1 MLFLRLCWM
10 SYAGA
15 VRRLLLLLFLCAPL
29 VFAQGR
35 EADRLLN
42 SALEA
47 QQRGDLPTAI
57 RDYEKVLQLNPKL
70 AEARVNLGA
79 ALADS
84 GRFDD
89 AIAQYRRALPD
100 MPDKSAVQLNIG
112 LAYYKKGDLASA
124 SREFEELHKLKP
136 DNAQIA
142 ILLGDSD
149 TRRRRGSD
157 AVAMLTPLEAANASN
172 PDFQYV
178 LGTALIQAGR
188 RRDGAQ
194 KLDALAQQTQNAD
207 AYLLAGSTFLD
218 LNDYEHARSDLEAAL
233 RLKPGLPHIYTL
245 VGMAR
250 DDVGDQTAA
259 EEALREALRQDPN
272 DFNANLYLGSI
283 LYKRRAMDE
292 AKPYLDRALALNPS
306 SSMAR
311 YEVAIWNSKSGN
323 YADAATELEQVTRSD
338 PKWLEPHV
346 ELANVYYRLHRPQD
360 GAKERAIVTRLTAEQ
375 QSKGPGVP

>member
-1 MLFLRLCWM
+1 M

-15 VRRLLLLLFLCAPL
+15 VCRLFLLLLLCAPL
-29 VFAQGR
+29 AFAQSSPAQKK
-35 EADRLLN
+35 ETDRLLQ
-42 SALEA
+42 SAVEA

-57 RDYEKVLQLNPKL
+57 GDYEKVLRLSPKM
-70 AEARVNLGA
+70 AEVRVNLGA

-100 MPDKSAVQLNIG
+100 IGDKNAVQLNIA

-124 SREFEELHKLKP
+124 SREFGVLHTLQPENVK
-136 DNAQIA
+136 IA
-142 ILLGDSD
+142 ILLGDSEV
-149 TRRRRGSD
+149 RLGRGSE
-157 AVAMLTPLEAANASN
+157 AAEMLSPLEAANAEN
-172 PDFQYV
+172 PDFEYV
-178 LGTALIQAGR
+178 LGTALIQSGKR
-188 RRDGAQ
+188 REGAQ
-194 KLDALAQQTQNAD
+194 KLDALAKQTQNPD

-218 LNDYEHARSDLEAAL
+218 LNDYERARTDLEAAL
-233 RLKPGLPHIYTL
+233 QLNPNLPHIYTL
-245 VGMAR
+245 TGMAR
-250 DDVGDQTAA
+250 DDVGDQPAA
-259 EEALREALRQDPN
+259 EMVLREALKRDPN

-292 AKPYLDRALALNPS
+292 AKPFLDRALALNPS

-311 YEVAIWNSKSGN
+311 YEVAIWNSKSGH
-323 YADAATELEQVTRSD
+323 YEEAAKALEQVTQTD
-338 PKWLEPHV
+338 PNWLEPHV

-360 GAKERAIVTRLTAEQ
+360 GAKEREIVARLTAQQ

>member
-1 MLFLRLCWM
+1 M
-10 SYAGA
+10 SYALA
-15 VRRLLLLLFLCAPL
+15 VRRLLLLLLVCTPL
-29 VFAQGR
+29 IFAQSG
-35 EADRLLN
+35 ETDRLLN
-42 SALEA
+42 SALNA
-47 QQRGDLPTAI
+47 QQHGELSTAI
-57 RDYEKVLQLNPKL
+57 RDYEKALRLNPKL

-100 MPDKSAVQLNIG
+100 VADKSAVRLNIAI
-112 LAYYKKGDLASA
+112 AYYKKGDLTAA
-124 SREFEELHKLKP
+124 TEEFESLHELKP
-136 DNAQIA
+136 ENTQIA
-142 ILLGDSD
+142 ILLGDSEV
-149 TRRRRGSD
+149 RSGRGP
-157 AVAMLTPLEAANASN
+157 AAAEMLAPLEAANAGN
-172 PDFQYV
+172 PDFEYV
-178 LGTALIQAGR
+178 LGTALIQSGKR
-188 RRDGAQ
+188 REGAL
-194 KLDALAQQTQNAD
+194 KLDALAQQTQNPD

-218 LNDYEHARSDLEAAL
+218 LNDYEHARADLESAL

-250 DDVGDQTAA
+250 DDVGDQAAA
-259 EEALREALRQDPN
+259 EEALREAWRQDAN

-292 AKPYLDRALALNPS
+292 AKPYLERALALNPS

-323 YADAATELEQVTRSD
+323 YAEAEKDLERVTQSD

-360 GAKERAIVTRLTAEQ
+360 GAKEREIVAHLTSEQ